1 MDQDDEQPEPDPTN
15 YQFYFNKVQIVGKIS
30 FKEDHDK
37 LFGNGYSKHNSL
49 QVSPNTKSSSTKV
62 RFIMIQNYSISPI
75 SPIKLKYKEPLNE
88 QKTAEVLMKSND
100 DKEKNNDGIIKE
112 TDNKIEELQSR
123 CCYIF

>member
-1 MDQDDEQPEPDPTN
+1 MSFNIFLLYLVFGTLVLFLVLCYYSNINYKNKIYEIIIMNSNSESSKLSIDMDQDDEQPEPDPTN

-62 RFIMIQNYSISPI
+62 RFIMI
-75 SPIKLKYKEPLNE
+75 
-88 QKTAEVLMKSND
+88 
-100 DKEKNNDGIIKE
+100 
-112 TDNKIEELQSR
+112 
-123 CCYIF
+123 